1 MCKHFLIYF
10 LTVHSILLSAC
21 PLPCLCSFFSFPR
34 LYCCNFYIFLARRN
48 CFLSIIFFFF
58 HNYPGYSQI
67 NAYSSKWTLVLFYSV
82 KKKKFVGTA
91 LSFSLLKKSCLSI
104 MQMFCFPFFN
114 SPSADIYSFF
124 HLGFGHFWRNLFL
137 EVSRFCLFPIVNEI
151 FELYP
156 DFSSYSF
163 STSICWQVLAVL
175 SASEI

>member
-1 MCKHFLIYF
+1 MLIPPNELWCYF
-10 LTVHSILLSAC
+10 M
-21 PLPCLCSFFSFPR
+21 
-34 LYCCNFYIFLARRN
+34 
-48 CFLSIIFFFF
+48 
-58 HNYPGYSQI
+58 
-67 NAYSSKWTLVLFYSV
+67 VL

-124 HLGFGHFWRNLFL
+124 HVGFGHFWRNLFL

-175 SASEI
+175 SASEIYVKPTHGFLSPPHCHLFSPPSKIILSPPILPTAHSYLLSRLTFPRAH